1 MRRGKAMRHGWR
13 IGEVARE
20 YGLNPRTLRYYEA
33 IGLLPAPR
41 RTPAGYR
48 LYEVSHR
55 EHLRFIVKARAIGL
69 TLAEIRDVVSLHN
82 SGDRPCAYV
91 LTIVNDKLAA
101 ADRQLTALAAF
112 RQELVALR
120 EEARETRHGNACV
133 CGIIEQ
139 HEMTTSV
146 SR

>member
-1 MRRGKAMRHGWR
+1 MKHAWR
-13 IGEVARE
+13 IGEIARE

-55 EHLRFIVKARAIGL
+55 EHLRFIVKARRIGL
-69 TLAEIRDVVSLHN
+69 TLREIRDIVSLHEN
-82 SGDRPCAYV
+82 GDRPCAHV
-91 LTIVNDKLAA
+91 LMMVNDKLAA
-101 ADRQLTALAAF
+101 VDRQLSALAAF
-112 RQELVALR
+112 RQELIDLR
-120 EEARETRHGNACV
+120 EEARETRHGDACV

-139 HEMTTSV
+139 HELTTPI
-146 SR
+146 RR